1 MRWLMFLLGMG
12 AGLALTTTPAAGEP
26 PVAPMPREIH
36 PDGSRAPVPVA
47 ENPSPTE
54 DPAVVIERIIQNSKQ
69 VGEKLAQS
77 DTGTQTRQTQSQIL
91 KDIDTLINRQEEPPP
106 PQDNKT
112 HPDSQQQPMNKD
124 DNPNNQENKSNQSQD
139 NKPNN
144 NDMPMGGGMN
154 NNSGMPMNSMNDT
167 PPRPMGDARR
177 PRRGDPNSTAKK
189 DPTPGME
196 SEPMKNPKTAQ
207 SPEKKE
213 PTGSSTVTGGQPGGK
228 TAPKSLLPFEEDVA
242 KDVWGHLPDK
252 LRQQM
257 TQYYREDVTPKY
269 SELLRLYY
277 SSLSEKTTSPAPA
290 RK

>member
-1 MRWLMFLLGMG
+1 MRWLTFLLGLG
-12 AGLALTTTPAAGEP
+12 AGLAVTTEPAASEL
-26 PVAPMPREIH
+26 PVAPMPREIR
-36 PDGSRAPVPVA
+36 PDGSREPAPVA
-47 ENPSPTE
+47 ESPSPAE

-69 VGEKLAQS
+69 VGEKLAQN
-77 DTGTQTRQTQSQIL
+77 DTGTQTRQTQNQIL
-91 KDIDTLINRQEEPPP
+91 KDIDALINQKSDPPP
-106 PQDNKT
+106 PSDNNT
-112 HPDSQQQPMNKD
+112 NPDSQQQPMNKD
-124 DNPNNQENKSNQSQD
+124 DNPNNQDNKSN
-139 NKPNN
+139 K
-144 NDMPMGGGMN
+144 NDRPMGGGMDK
-154 NNSGMPMNSMNDT
+154 NSGMPMNSMNDT

-189 DPTPGME
+189 DPSPGLE
-196 SEPMKNPKTAQ
+196 SEPMKNQKTAQ
-207 SPEKKE
+207 APEKK
-213 PTGSSTVTGGQPGGK
+213 PTGSSRVTGGQPDGK

-277 SSLSEKTTSPAPA
+277 SSLSERTTSPAPP